1 MIGKKFIISGM
12 QIEIV
17 SDDGDQWETRN
28 LTTGE
33 TVLFDKSVLER
44 AIKLGKAEET
54 LDLDDKDS

>member
-44 AIKLGKAEET
+44 AIKLGKAADI
-54 LDLDDKDS
+54 LDLDDKDA